1 MDLHVRSV
9 SPTNRSV
16 ATGRSQPIR
25 LQPARALAPAATPA
39 EAAPAFQPINRS
51 KSGPFAYEQG
61 SFVLAGQTEVDADG
75 APQVRGTA
83 RFQLGNLS
91 LASEGRFVLG
101 YEGAETAL
109 IGEGD
114 FVWRD
119 GRGTPVTGKGTIA
132 VRQDPQGN
140 AIVQL
145 DGMIETRHQT
155 IDIAGPAQAEIDARA
170 DGAFVVRL
178 KGQARFGTPLATID
192 GELDLTY
199 GEVDGERLNA
209 VTIQGRAQSQG
220 DACEAG
226 GEGQLTRRWQ
236 YGRTATVLTIAGPGT
251 YRHGNLVCRGQIVL
265 RIVPHGQGEAYD
277 GTVLGEGHYRDE
289 GLTAVGRLNGSF
301 FQHGDRHDFDGRL
314 DGDLWLETGP
324 ARSEDTGRLELTLR
338 RDSRAWRAQT
348 PTAGWTRTGWQGA
361 LTDAR
366 WQRREDE
373 TTALQASGRLAAR
386 QALWWLVLDGT
397 IGLTDGADGWAVTGS
412 GDLAAGLVGGLT
424 LGGPGQFT
432 LDAKTCLASGKLAGA
447 ANLAGTTVVAGAP
460 VTVEAGPLPDGRTF
474 CHLRLGGAH
483 RPLTLSAGGDAV
495 RIRQADPGRPIDRRL
510 ALSALPAPP
519 EPAHGESEAQPDP
532 DRPQPHGHP

>member
-16 ATGRSQPIR
+16 PTGRSQPIR
-25 LQPARALAPAATPA
+25 LQPARAVAPAPPA

-51 KSGPFAYEQG
+51 KTGPFAYEQG

-119 GRGTPVTGKGTIA
+119 GRGTPITGTGTIA

-140 AIVQL
+140 AIIQL
-145 DGMIETRHQT
+145 KGTVETRHQT
-155 IDIAGPAQAEIDARA
+155 IDIAGPAHAEIDARA

-192 GELDLTY
+192 GDLDLTY

-251 YRHGNLVCRGQIVL
+251 YRHGHLVCQGQIVL
-265 RIVPHGQGEAYD
+265 RIIPQGQGEAYD
-277 GTVLGEGHYRDE
+277 GTVLGEGHFRDE
-289 GLTAVGRLNGSF
+289 GLTAAGRLNGSF

-324 ARSEDTGRLELTLR
+324 ARTQDTGRLELTLR
-338 RDSRAWRAQT
+338 RDGRAWRAQT
-348 PTAGWTRTGWQGA
+348 PTAGWTRSGWDGA
-361 LTDAR
+361 LTEVR
-366 WQRREDE
+366 WQRREDG
-373 TTALQASGRLAAR
+373 TTALTGSGRLSAR
-386 QALWWLVLDGT
+386 QALWWLALEGAV
-397 IGLTDGADGWAVTGS
+397 GLQSGPDGWTAS
-412 GDLAAGLVGGLT
+412 GGGELVGGLVGGLR
-424 LGGPGQFT
+424 LGGPGHLT
-432 LDAKTCLASGKLAGA
+432 LDAKTCLATGRLAAASSLAGA
-447 ANLAGTTVVAGAP
+447 TAVAGAP
-460 VTVEAGPLPDGRTF
+460 VTLEAGPLPDGRGF
-474 CHLRLGGAH
+474 CHLRLGGVH
-483 RPLTLSAGGDAV
+483 RPLTLSAAGDAV
-495 RIRQADPGRPIDRRL
+495 RIRQADPDHPIDLRQ
-510 ALSALPAPP
+510 ALSALPPPP
-519 EPAHGESEAQPDP
+519 EPAHAEAEAQPDP
-532 DRPQPHGHP
+532 DRPETHGDA